1 MLTHIRYALRSLS
14 KGTRRSLRLTA
25 AAAVVAAIHAAAQQP
40 VFEVATVKGVAVADQ
55 SGTMRLNSCTG
66 GPGTTAP
73 GVVTC
78 RGLAFATLVQIAYR
92 ALPSNISGPA
102 WIESERYDI
111 LAKPPAGATAAQIP
125 EMLRS
130 LLEDRFGL
138 EVRRESK
145 QGKVYDLR
153 APKGAAKLSP
163 SQSPDQPE
171 DPDAA
176 RARGRVAAERRRAW
190 GPGVSATL
198 IFEPRMSMSDLAGTL
213 SKLLDHPVRD
223 STGISGI
230 FEVELMFAQNV
241 PASVV
246 GEASRPPTV
255 FEALEEIG
263 LKLEAATG
271 ANEKIVVVSAHKEP
285 REN

>member
-1 MLTHIRYALRSLS
+1 
-14 KGTRRSLRLTA
+14 
-25 AAAVVAAIHAAAQQP
+25 
-40 VFEVATVKGVAVADQ
+40 
-55 SGTMRLNSCTG
+55 
-66 GPGTTAP
+66 
-73 GVVTC
+73 
-78 RGLAFATLVQIAYR
+78 
-92 ALPSNISGPA
+92 
-102 WIESERYDI
+102 
-111 LAKPPAGATAAQIP
+111 
-125 EMLRS
+125 MLRS